1 MTADVT
7 RLADESRSSIA
18 AVCRA
23 LEVPRSS
30 VYARRSRSLSARARD
45 TAALDVDIAAVH
57 AQSERRYG
65 SPRVHRELQRRG
77 RAVSRKRIAA
87 RMRLLGLQVRAWDGG
102 RPTYLHALIAS
113 ALFFVYVSNFSSY
126 SATTASCASSRA
138 TAGPGACTRPTTRR

>member
-30 VYARRSRSLSARARD
+30 VYARRSRPVSARARD

-57 AQSERRYG
+57 AQSER
-65 SPRVHRELQRRG
+65 
-77 RAVSRKRIAA
+77 ATAA
-87 RMRLLGLQVRAWDGG
+87 RAF
-102 RPTYLHALIAS
+102 IAS
-113 ALFFVYVSNFSSY
+113 CNDEGAL
-126 SATTASCASSRA
+126 SAASA
-138 TAGPGACTRPTTRR
+138 